1 MTPIFPDCGGCV
13 TGGFFLRCAWLR
25 FWQQATH
32 AILSRFA
39 LRIHVLSGVV
49 GGLTPCFLTVV
60 KMSILCKNGDL
71 KMPIL
76 RKTKL
81 LKLSVL
87 CILCLE
93 CYDSQYICAMIGDFN
108 AETKDNAAA
117 H

>member
-1 MTPIFPDCGGCV
+1 MTPIFPDYGGCV

-60 KMSILCKNGDL
+60 KNVYFVQKWRFENAYFAQNQAFEIVCFVHFMS
-71 KMPIL
+71 
-76 RKTKL
+76 
-81 LKLSVL
+81 
-87 CILCLE
+87 
-93 CYDSQYICAMIGDFN
+93 
-108 AETKDNAAA
+108 
-117 H
+117 